1 MVDHTKLKKPAQEE
15 VDEVNSLLII
25 SPCSFI
31 DLQIR

>member
-1 MVDHTKLKKPAQEE
+1 MVAHIKLKPAQEE

-31 DLQIR
+31 DLQIS